1 MEPAPSLKPATS
13 PAPANFFVQHAVGL
27 GTLVL
32 GAVAFVVTTL
42 TQDAFWSLPD
52 WRLTVPFFVA
62 TLVGTIVSF
71 ARKEGTPALPLAGLG
86 LAGVTLVLGWF
97 FVMATIIVV
106 TSIVILVMSAVM

>member
-1 MEPAPSLKPATS
+1 MEPASPLKPATD

-42 TQDAFWSLPD
+42 TQDALWTLPD

-62 TLVGTIVSF
+62 TLVGMIVSF
-71 ARKEGTPALPLAGLG
+71 ARKEGMPILPLAGLG
-86 LAGVTLVLGWF
+86 LAGVTVVLGWF
-97 FVMATIIVV
+97 FVMAAIIVV
-106 TSIVILVMSAVM
+106 TAIIILVMSAVM